1 MLTLHANR
9 PCSTLQIELD
19 AQCLVILTT
28 VPELLTG
35 ARIDAKS
42 VRVAGLYA
50 AYGPEPVLQDID
62 LVVEPGEFLSLLGPS
77 GSGKTTLLRAV
88 AGLERPTA
96 GSVSIGEVIVADGS
110 VWVPPERRDVGMV
123 FQDGA
128 LFPHLSVADNVA
140 FGLPKRQR
148 HGKRI
153 AELLDMVDLGGFGD
167 RRPGTLSG
175 GQAQRVSL
183 ARALAPAPSV
193 LLLDEPFS
201 ALDAALRTQIRVD
214 VHQILREVGVTTV
227 FVTHDQD
234 EAFVMGD
241 RVAVLRDGVVEQ
253 VASPSRLYRH
263 PANPWVAQ
271 FVGEAN
277 VVDGVAAQGFA
288 STAIGS
294 IPLQSSDEGL
304 VSLLIRPEQLKLLP
318 GESATIT
325 EVEYFGHDTRYG
337 IEFDDGTRFSV
348 RDSDA
353 RVRDHGERVGVT
365 FAGEAVPCWPR

>member
-1 MLTLHANR
+1 M
-9 PCSTLQIELD
+9 QVELD
-19 AQCLVILTT
+19 GDCQVILTP
-28 VPELLTG
+28 VSELLTG
-35 ARIDAKS
+35 AKIDAKS
-42 VRVAGLYA
+42 VRVSGLDA
-50 AYGPEPVLQDID
+50 DYGSEPVLQNID
-62 LVVEPGEFLSLLGPS
+62 LDVEPGEFLSLLGPS
-77 GSGKTTLLRAV
+77 GSGKTTLLRAI

-96 GSVSIGEVIVADGS
+96 GSVSIGEVTVADGAT
-110 VWVPPERRDVGMV
+110 WVPPERRDVGMV

-148 HGKRI
+148 QSGRI
-153 AELLDMVDLGGFGD
+153 NELLEMVDLGGFGD

-214 VHQILREVGVTTV
+214 VHQILREVGVTTI

-241 RVAVLRDGVVEQ
+241 RVAVLREGVIEQ
-253 VASPSRLYRH
+253 VASPSEIYRH
-263 PANPWVAQ
+263 PANAWVAQ

-277 VVDGVAAQGFA
+277 IVAGDAAQGFA

-294 IPLQSSDEGL
+294 VPLQSPDDGA
-304 VSLLIRPEQLKLLP
+304 VTLLIRPEQLKLLP
-318 GESATIT
+318 GESATII
-325 EVEYFGHDTRYG
+325 EVEYYGHDTRYG
-337 IEFDDGTRFSV
+337 IEFDDGSRFSV
-348 RDSDA
+348 RDSEA
-353 RVRDHGERVGVT
+353 RVREHGERVSVT
-365 FAGEAVPCWPR
+365 FAGGPVPSWPR